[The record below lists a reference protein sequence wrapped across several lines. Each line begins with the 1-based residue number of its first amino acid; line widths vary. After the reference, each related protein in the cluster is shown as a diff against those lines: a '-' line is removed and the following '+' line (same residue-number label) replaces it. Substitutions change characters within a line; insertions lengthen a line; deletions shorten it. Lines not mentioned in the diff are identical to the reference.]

1 MTFDTEMLFP
11 ETRLDE
17 ENSVA
22 GLTHQD
28 IVTALTSVPGRRCI
42 VVLHMLYP
50 RTDARTHHS
59 LDSLVHSLH
68 GHGLHQLASLV
79 ANETHYL
86 LFTDAAKAWIAFHEI
101 RRDSLAIG
109 VHLYFKGLT
118 GDAAEHALD
127 TYVHQ
132 ASR

>member
-1 MTFDTEMLFP
+1 MTFDIEMLFP
-11 ETRLDE
+11 ETRLDGE
-17 ENSVA
+17 KSVA

-28 IVTALTSVPGRRCI
+28 IVTVLTSAPGRRSI
-42 VVLHMLYP
+42 VLLHMLYP

-86 LFTDAAKAWIAFHEI
+86 LFTDPAQAWTAFHEI

-109 VHLYFKGLT
+109 VHLYFRGLT

-127 TYVHQ
+127 AYAHQ
-132 ASR
+132 AS